1 MPIWGLGPVWSTGPH
16 TAPTSYLHSFR
27 AILGLLVAPGG
38 SQQLSCCTAD
48 YLGVAHSLLSMSTLH
63 VSGSV
68 SLHLASYSSLPALQR
83 TKDLFKSRTAL
94 WLEICPHRA
103 VWKRSAMFPSPSSE
117 SSHRIA
123 QLTLGANEVKMHPVT
138 LQHTMDVGASRS
150 PTPQYLC

>member
-1 MPIWGLGPVWSTGPH
+1 MPIWRPGPVWPIGPH

-27 AILGLLVAPGG
+27 AVLGLLVAPGG
-38 SQQLSCCTAD
+38 SQQLSCCTAG
-48 YLGVAHSLLSMSTLH
+48 YLGVARSLLSMSTLCL
-63 VSGSV
+63 SGSA

-94 WLEICPHRA
+94 CLEICPHRVA
-103 VWKRSAMFPSPSSE
+103 WKRSAVFPSSSSE

-138 LQHTMDVGASRS
+138 LQHVVDVGASRS